1 VQEGT
6 YSEKAAF
13 RSLSPSPS
21 HSGHGRL
28 QWTSIGC
35 NDREREYIMKI
46 TVIGAGYVGLV
57 SAACFSDFG
66 YEVTCVDRDAR
77 KIAALESGRIPIYE
91 QGLEPVVASNRQAG
105 RLVFTENLKEAVAA
119 ADVVL
124 IAVGTPTREGEDAAD
139 LSYVYA
145 AAEDVA
151 RAMSGFTVIVT
162 KSTVPVGTAAKL
174 RDIIAK
180 ARPDGD
186 FEVASNPEFMREGS
200 AVEDFLRPDR
210 VVLGVNS
217 ERAENVLRQLYRPLS
232 AKSVPVVVTSCEA
245 AEIIKYAAN
254 TFLATRIAFVNQLAD
269 LCENVGADIQDVAR
283 GMGLD
288 KRIGLQFLSPGPGYG
303 GSCFPKDTRAL
314 AATARQHNRPFTIVE
329 NVIAANEQR
338 KFALADRIQQ
348 ALGGSLAGKKVA
360 LLGIAFKAETDDIRD
375 AAALTLIPEL
385 QRRGADVSAFD
396 PVAMDNGRTAFETV
410 QWCADAYS
418 ATIGADVAVVLTEW
432 NVFRGLNMQRLA
444 RGMRNPVVV
453 DFRNLFAPADMLGS
467 GLTYHSIG
475 RASVVAPLKNAEI
488 LYFKSGTSA

>member
-1 VQEGT
+1 MTGL
-6 YSEKAAF
+6 AG
-13 RSLSPSPS
+13 P
-21 HSGHGRL
+21 GREPH
-28 QWTSIGC
+28 
-35 NDREREYIMKI
+35 NREDGYTMKI

-77 KIAALESGRIPIYE
+77 KIAALEAGRIPIYE
-91 QGLEPVVASNRQAG
+91 QGLEPIVNANRQAG
-105 RLVFTENLKEAVAA
+105 RLIFSENLKDAVAS

-151 RAMSGFTVIVT
+151 RAIDGFTVIVT

-174 RDIIAK
+174 REIIAK

-217 ERAENVLRQLYRPLS
+217 ERAEAVLRQLYRPLS
-232 AKSVPVVVTSCEA
+232 AKSVPVVVTSSEA

-269 LCENVGADIQDVAR
+269 LCETVGADIQDVAR

-314 AATARQHNRPFTIVE
+314 AATARQYGRPFSIVE

-338 KFALADRIQQ
+338 KKSLADRIQS

-396 PVAMDNGRTAFETV
+396 PVAMDNGRGAFEMV

-432 NVFRGLNMQRLA
+432 NVFRGLDLKRLA
-444 RGMRNPVVV
+444 RGMRNRVVV
-453 DFRNLFAPADMLGS
+453 DFRNLFAAADVLDS

-475 RASVVAPLKNAEI
+475 RASVVSPAKTAEVVY
-488 LYFKSGTSA
+488 LNTGASA

>member
-1 VQEGT
+1 
-6 YSEKAAF
+6 
-13 RSLSPSPS
+13 
-21 HSGHGRL
+21 
-28 QWTSIGC
+28 
-35 NDREREYIMKI
+35 MKI

-77 KIAALESGRIPIYE
+77 KVAMLESGKIPIYE
-91 QGLEPVVASNRQAG
+91 QGLGPIVQSNRQAG
-105 RLVFTENLKEAVAA
+105 RLAFSVNLPEAVAQ

-124 IAVGTPTREGEDAAD
+124 MAVGTPTRDGDGAAD

-145 AAEDVA
+145 AGEEIA
-151 RAMSGFTVIVT
+151 RAMRGFTAVVT

-174 RDIIAK
+174 REIIAR

-210 VVLGVNS
+210 VIVGVNS
-217 ERAENVLRQLYRPLS
+217 ERAESVMRHLYRPLS
-232 AKSVPVVVTSCEA
+232 AKNVPIVVSSCEA

-269 LCENVGADIQDVAR
+269 LCERVGADIQDVTR

-288 KRIGLQFLSPGPGYG
+288 KRIGLQFLNPGPGFG

-314 AATARQHNRPFTIVE
+314 AATARQYGNPFTIVE
-329 NVIAANEQR
+329 DVIAANENR
-338 KFALADRIQQ
+338 KRGLADRVQQ
-348 ALGGSLAGKKVA
+348 AVGGVLAGKKIA

-375 AAALTLIPEL
+375 AAALTVIPEL
-385 QRRGADVSAFD
+385 QRRGAAIAAFD
-396 PVAMDNGRTAFETV
+396 PVAMDNGRMAFEDV

-418 ATIGADVAVVLTEW
+418 AAIGADAVVVLTEW
-432 NVFRGLNMQRLA
+432 NVFRGLDLRRLA
-444 RGMRNPVVV
+444 RGMRQPVMV
-453 DFRNLFAPADMLGS
+453 DFRNLFGPDDIADS
-467 GLTYHSIG
+467 PFAYHSIG
-475 RASVVAPLKNAEI
+475 RASVMPQSRKAEVIPLVNGKA
-488 LYFKSGTSA
+488 

>member
-1 VQEGT
+1 
-6 YSEKAAF
+6 
-13 RSLSPSPS
+13 
-21 HSGHGRL
+21 
-28 QWTSIGC
+28 
-35 NDREREYIMKI
+35 MKI

-77 KIAALESGRIPIYE
+77 KVAMLENGKIPIYE
-91 QGLEPVVASNRQAG
+91 QGLEPIVQSNRQAG
-105 RLVFTENLKEAVAA
+105 RLVFTENLKEAVAS

-139 LSYVYA
+139 LSFVYA
-145 AAEDVA
+145 AGEEIAK
-151 RAMSGFTVIVT
+151 AMNGFTVIVT

-174 RDIIAK
+174 REIISK

-210 VVLGVNS
+210 VVIGVSS
-217 ERAENVLRQLYRPLS
+217 ERAEATLRQLYRPLA
-232 AKSVPVVVTSCEA
+232 AKNVPIVATSCEA

-269 LCENVGADIQDVAR
+269 LCERVGADIQDVAR

-314 AATARQHNRPFTIVE
+314 AATARQYGNPFTIVE
-329 NVIAANEQR
+329 NVISANESR
-338 KFALADRIQQ
+338 KRDLADRIQKVV
-348 ALGGSLAGKKVA
+348 GGTLAGKKIA

-375 AAALTLIPEL
+375 AAALTVIPEL
-385 QRRGADVSAFD
+385 QRRGAAVAAFD
-396 PVAMDNGRTAFETV
+396 PVAMDNGRQAFDEV

-418 ATIGADVAVVLTEW
+418 AAIGADAVVVLTEW
-432 NVFRGLNMQRLA
+432 NVFRGLDLKRLA
-444 RGMRNPVVV
+444 KGMRQPVMI
-453 DFRNLFAPADMLGS
+453 DFRNLFTLDDVKGS
-467 GLTYHSIG
+467 PMAYHSIG
-475 RASVVAPLKNAEI
+475 RTSQVPPESRRADIIP
-488 LYFKSGTSA
+488 FKSGTV

>member
-1 VQEGT
+1 
-6 YSEKAAF
+6 
-13 RSLSPSPS
+13 
-21 HSGHGRL
+21 
-28 QWTSIGC
+28 
-35 NDREREYIMKI
+35 MKI

-77 KIAALESGRIPIYE
+77 KVAMLENGKIPIYE
-91 QGLEPVVASNRQAG
+91 QGLEPIVQSNRQAG
-105 RLVFTENLKEAVAA
+105 RLVFTENLKEAVAS

-139 LSYVYA
+139 LSFVYA
-145 AAEDVA
+145 AGEEIAK
-151 RAMSGFTVIVT
+151 AMNGFTVIVT

-174 RDIIAK
+174 REIISK

-210 VVLGVNS
+210 VVIGVSS
-217 ERAENVLRQLYRPLS
+217 ERAETTLRQLYRPLA
-232 AKSVPVVVTSCEA
+232 AKNVPIVATSCEA

-269 LCENVGADIQDVAR
+269 LCERVGADIQDVAR

-314 AATARQHNRPFTIVE
+314 AATARQYGNPFTIVE
-329 NVIAANEQR
+329 NVISANESR
-338 KFALADRIQQ
+338 KRDLADRIQKVV
-348 ALGGSLAGKKVA
+348 GGTLAGKKIA

-375 AAALTLIPEL
+375 AAALTVIPEL
-385 QRRGADVSAFD
+385 QRRGAAVAAFD
-396 PVAMDNGRTAFETV
+396 PVAMDNGRQAFDEV

-418 ATIGADVAVVLTEW
+418 AAIGADAVVVLTEW
-432 NVFRGLNMQRLA
+432 NVFRGLDLKRLA
-444 RGMRNPVVV
+444 KGMRQPVMI
-453 DFRNLFAPADMLGS
+453 DFRNLFTLDDVKGS
-467 GLTYHSIG
+467 PMAYHSIG
-475 RASVVAPLKNAEI
+475 RTSQVPPESRKADIIP
-488 LYFKSGTSA
+488 FKSGTV

>member
-1 VQEGT
+1 
-6 YSEKAAF
+6 
-13 RSLSPSPS
+13 
-21 HSGHGRL
+21 
-28 QWTSIGC
+28 
-35 NDREREYIMKI
+35 MKI

-77 KIAALESGRIPIYE
+77 KVAMLESGKIPIYE
-91 QGLEPVVASNRQAG
+91 QGLEPIVASNRQAG
-105 RLVFTENLKEAVAA
+105 RLIFTENLKDAVAQ

-145 AAEDVA
+145 AGEEIA
-151 RAMSGFTVIVT
+151 RAMQGFTVIVT

-174 RDIIAK
+174 RDIISK

-210 VVLGVNS
+210 VVIGVNS
-217 ERAENVLRQLYRPLS
+217 PRAEEALRKLYRPLA
-232 AKSVPVVVTSCEA
+232 AKNVPIVATSCEA
-245 AEIIKYAAN
+245 AEVIKYAAN

-269 LCENVGADIQDVAR
+269 LCERVGADIQDVGR

-288 KRIGLQFLSPGPGYG
+288 KRIGLQFLAPGPGYG

-314 AATARQHNRPFTIVE
+314 AHTARHYGNPFSIVE
-329 NVIAANEQR
+329 NVIAANEAR
-338 KFALADRIQQ
+338 KQALADRIQQ
-348 ALGGSLAGKKVA
+348 ALGETLAGKKIA

-385 QRRGADVSAFD
+385 QKRGAAVAAFD
-396 PVAMDNGRTAFETV
+396 PVAMDNGRAAFEDV

-418 ATIGADVAVVLTEW
+418 AAIGADAVVVLTEW
-432 NVFRGLNMQRLA
+432 NVFRGLDLRRMGKNMRQA
-444 RGMRNPVVV
+444 VMV
-453 DFRNLFAPADMLGS
+453 DFRNLFALTDVKNS
-467 GLTYHSIG
+467 GIAYHSIG
-475 RASVVAPLKNAEI
+475 RAPILPGTKKAEVI
-488 LYFKSGTSA
+488 PFKSGAAG

>member
-1 VQEGT
+1 
-6 YSEKAAF
+6 
-13 RSLSPSPS
+13 
-21 HSGHGRL
+21 
-28 QWTSIGC
+28 
-35 NDREREYIMKI
+35 MKI

-77 KIAALESGRIPIYE
+77 KVAALEGGKIPIYE
-91 QGLEPVVASNRQAG
+91 QGLEPIVASNRQAG
-105 RLVFTENLKEAVAA
+105 RLTFTEDLKGAVAS

-139 LSYVYA
+139 LSFVYA
-145 AAEDVA
+145 AGEEIA
-151 RAMSGFTVIVT
+151 RAMQGFTVVVT

-174 RDIIAK
+174 REIISK

-210 VVLGVNS
+210 VVVGCS
-217 ERAENVLRQLYRPLS
+217 SDRAEKVLRQLYRPLTT
-232 AKSVPVVVTSCEA
+232 KNVPILVTSCEA
-245 AEIIKYAAN
+245 AEVIKYAAN

-269 LCENVGADIQDVAR
+269 LCEKVGADIQDVAR

-288 KRIGLQFLSPGPGYG
+288 KRIGLQFLSPGPGFG

-314 AATARQHNRPFTIVE
+314 AHTARQLGQPISIVE

-338 KFALADRIQQ
+338 KRNLADRIQQ
-348 ALGGSLAGKKVA
+348 AVGGSLQGKKIA

-375 AAALTLIPEL
+375 AAALSLVPEL
-385 QRRGADVSAFD
+385 QRRGAALAAFD
-396 PVAMDNGRTAFETV
+396 PVAMDNGRQAFQSV

-418 ATIGADVAVVLTEW
+418 AAIGADAVVVLTEW
-432 NVFRGLNMQRLA
+432 NVFRGLDLKRMA
-444 RGMRNPVVV
+444 RDMREPVMV
-453 DFRNLFAPADMLGS
+453 DFRNLFMASDIKGT

-475 RASVVAPLKNAEI
+475 RPSVVPPEGQKAAVIPFN
-488 LYFKSGTSA
+488 KSGTV